1 MNRLFNL
8 NVDFS
13 HRIFGLDVVRSIA
26 VLLVVL
32 GHSDRMLGQ
41 HWDYHP
47 VLKTV
52 FHTVFIFY
60 LDGVDVFFVLSG
72 LLIGSILIKSINQS
86 NTFGI
91 NDLTYFWKRRWY
103 RTLPNYYLIL
113 CLNVVVWYF
122 IQKQNGHFS
131 ITELQNAQVPAYF
144 LFLQNFNQ
152 ACPPFF
158 VESWSLAIEEWF
170 YLLLPIVIFLLS
182 KLSSLS
188 KKQIILAALAVFLI
202 SSTGL
207 RMYKMLTVESSLS
220 PFDAGNLYRTS
231 VLTRLDALMFGVL
244 GAYIRHY
251 HLSFWRNNRWVG
263 FAVGVIM
270 VYLLRW
276 SSPAEHDLLSKP
288 QLLIEG
294 LHPTL
299 LGIAIL
305 FMMPFADSFKQGKNN
320 LFIKIVTWISLISYS
335 LYLVNLL
342 IIKVI
347 QHFVR
352 PLYEATASIELV
364 EYVAFWV
371 ASLAISTL
379 LYKFVEK
386 PLMDLRK

>member
-1 MNRLFNL
+1 MNRLFTL

-47 VLKTV
+47 ILKAI

-72 LLIGSILIKSINQS
+72 LLIGSILIKSISQS
-86 NTFGI
+86 NIFTI

-103 RTLPNYYLIL
+103 RTVPNYYLIL

-122 IQKQNGHFS
+122 IQKQNGPFS
-131 ITELQNAQVPAYF
+131 ITELLNAQLPLYF

-182 KLSSLS
+182 QLSSLN
-188 KKQIILAALAVFLI
+188 KKQVILIALAVFLMG
-202 SSTGL
+202 STGL

-220 PFDAGNLYRTS
+220 PFDAGNLYRTA
-231 VLTRLDALMFGVL
+231 VITRLDALMFGVL
-244 GAYIRHY
+244 GAYIKHY
-251 HLSFWRNNRWVG
+251 HLSFWRNVRWIG
-263 FAVGVIM
+263 FAIGVLM
-270 VYLLRW
+270 VYVLRW
-276 SSPAEHDLLSKP
+276 TSPAEHDLLSRS
-288 QLLIEG
+288 QLLTEG

-305 FMMPFADSFKQGKNN
+305 LMMPFADSFKQGENSF
-320 LFIKIVTWISLISYS
+320 FIKIVTWISLISYS

-347 QHFVR
+347 QYFVK
-352 PLYEATASIELV
+352 PLYEATASIELL

-371 ASLAISTL
+371 IALAISTL
-379 LYKFVEK
+379 LYKYVEK